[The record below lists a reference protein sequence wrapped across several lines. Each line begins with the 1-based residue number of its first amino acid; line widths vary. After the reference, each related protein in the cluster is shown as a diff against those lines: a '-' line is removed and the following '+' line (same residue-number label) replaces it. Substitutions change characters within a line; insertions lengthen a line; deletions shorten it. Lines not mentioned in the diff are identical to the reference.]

1 MNIKIENYNGIEE
14 LDYELKDGKINFL
27 FGISGAGKSS
37 IASALVDKEID
48 SHVIVGR
55 KQYVPIKF
63 AIVAEDGKKTAKIV
77 RQFPRV
83 KHNHKNANLNVNK
96 IDCERHIEI
105 TEINNNNPY
114 LKCHSKQE
122 QKLINNLE

>member
-63 AIVAEDGKKTAKIV
+63 AIVAEDGKK
-77 RQFPRV
+77 Q
-83 KHNHKNANLNVNK
+83 
-96 IDCERHIEI
+96 
-105 TEINNNNPY
+105 
-114 LKCHSKQE
+114 
-122 QKLINNLE
+122 QKLLDNFQE